1 MGKGIS
7 ASQLLWT
14 VGYLALAIIICM
26 VVMAWIRKRYMAV
39 EKKTEGTFTLSGLRA
54 LKKNNDLTEKEYD
67 LLRKNIIET
76 YSKNNV
82 SDTTINNENWGNR
95 DNDKIK
101 HPNKDQKETGSDD
114 DEDGD
119 WIMINNNGQ

>member
-1 MGKGIS
+1 
-7 ASQLLWT
+7 
-14 VGYLALAIIICM
+14 M
-26 VVMAWIRKRYMAV
+26 VVMAWIRKRYMDV
-39 EKKTEGTFTLSGLRA
+39 EKKTEGTFTLSRLRA

-67 LLRKNIIET
+67 LLRQNIIET

-82 SDTTINNENWGNR
+82 SDATINNENWGNR
-95 DNDKIK
+95 DNDKIN
-101 HPNKDQKETGSDD
+101 HPNKDQKETGSND